1 MTDSRVVAFNGRPVR
16 NDGEYVLYWQVM
28 ARRTRYNFAL
38 ERAVEHAV
46 ALSKPLLVLE
56 PLRIGYQWASDR
68 MHRFCIDG
76 MADNAAEYA
85 RSGVSYYPYLE
96 TFEGEGKGL
105 LQTLARSACVVVT
118 DDYPEFFLPRMMS
131 AAGRLLD
138 SLGVCLEAVDGSGLL
153 PIRTVNTAYTYA
165 HQFRRLVQQ
174 RLPEMLGDFPA
185 ERPLAAARKLP
196 APSEAMKRCI
206 AEAGQRWP
214 LMQPD
219 TGGRIDKLLSRL
231 AIDHSVPAVEKRGG
245 SRAAGRALQRFL
257 ETRLPRY
264 IDDRNNL
271 DDPATSGLSP
281 YLHWGFISAH
291 QIFAELAE
299 SESWTPLRL
308 APRPN
313 GKREGWW
320 GMSKAAESF
329 LDELVTWRELSFN
342 GSAHLAGH
350 DKYESLPPWALE
362 TLELHSADRRPVVY
376 SLEQL
381 ENGETSDPIWNA
393 AQGQLRSE
401 GIIHNYLR
409 MLWGKRIIEWTK
421 HPREALEVMI
431 ELNNKWAIDGRD
443 PNSYSGIFWVLGRYD
458 RPWPERAVFG
468 KVRTMTSASTAKKLS
483 VKAYVDRH
491 YNVSMK

>member
-1 MTDSRVVAFNGRPVR
+1 MADSRVVALNGRSVR
-16 NDGEYVLYWQVM
+16 NDGEYVLYWQIM
-28 ARRTRYNFAL
+28 ARRTRHNFAL

-46 ALSKPLLVLE
+46 ALSRPLLVLE

-76 MADNAAEYA
+76 MADNAADYGKA
-85 RSGVSYYPYLE
+85 GVSYYPYVELE
-96 TFEGEGKGL
+96 HGQGKGL
-105 LQTLARSACVVVT
+105 LRALAEKACVVVA

-131 AAGRLLD
+131 AAGQTLD
-138 SLGVCLEAVDGSGLL
+138 SVGVRLETVDGNGLL
-153 PIRTVNTAYTYA
+153 PVRIVNAAYTYA

-174 RLPEMLGDFPA
+174 RLPEMLGEFPA
-185 ERPLAAARKLP
+185 AEPLAAARKLP
-196 APSEAMKRCI
+196 APSEEMTRIITDASK
-206 AEAGQRWP
+206 EWP
-214 LMQPD
+214 LFQSKANGHID
-219 TGGRIDKLLSRL
+219 TLLSRL
-231 AIDHSVPAVEKRGG
+231 AIDHSVPVVEKRGG
-245 SRAAGRALQRFL
+245 SRAAGKTLKRFL
-257 ETRLPRY
+257 ETQLPRY
-264 IDDRNNL
+264 VDDRNNL
-271 DDPATSGLSP
+271 DNPATSGLSP

-291 QIFAELAE
+291 EVFAELAE

-320 GMSKAAESF
+320 GMSKPAESF
-329 LDELVTWRELSFN
+329 LDELITWRELSFN
-342 GSAHLAGH
+342 GSAHMPAH
-350 DKYESLPPWALE
+350 DRYESLPPWALD
-362 TLELHSADRRPVVY
+362 TLEAHSADRRQALY

-401 GIIHNYLR
+401 GLIHNYLR
-409 MLWGKRIIEWTK
+409 MLWGKRIIEWTR
-421 HPREALEVMI
+421 HPREALEVMV

-483 VKAYVDRH
+483 VKAYVER
-491 YNVSMK
+491 YAMRPT